1 MNDLIAQTKKFF
13 SKLKKDNINLGIYRE
28 AYGEG
33 GDGTASGAI
42 CYGDGIPSTTACT
55 AISKSCSEKCNTS
68 AVKEK
73 ATIYGAAKLC
83 KSVGCSKCPFLK
95 KTKIKSEC
103 AFVDIMRNDT
113 DKMNTRILQY
123 LEKDKRTLQSEFLK
137 RYPNAEL
144 DKYGVLTLCPKSLNT
159 SIKFE
164 CDEFASPWPNMCERC
179 KDNFW
184 SRKIK
189 D

>member
-13 SKLKKDNINLGIYRE
+13 SKLKKDNINLGFVYCK
-28 AYGEG
+28 AYG
-33 GDGTASGAI
+33 DK
-42 CYGDGIPSTTACT
+42 IPNA
-55 AISKSCSEKCNTS
+55 KK
-68 AVKEK
+68 K
-73 ATIYGAAKLC
+73 ATIYNAAKLC

-95 KTKIKSEC
+95 RTKIKSEC

-184 SRKIK
+184 SRRIK